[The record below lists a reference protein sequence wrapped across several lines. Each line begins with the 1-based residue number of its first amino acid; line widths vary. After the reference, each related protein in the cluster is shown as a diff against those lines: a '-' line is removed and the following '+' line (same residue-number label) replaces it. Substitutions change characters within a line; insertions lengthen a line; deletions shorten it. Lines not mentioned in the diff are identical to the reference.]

1 MDKATLRPYLKRL
14 LIMLGVSIVLVF
26 AISEIAFRI
35 QVSQGDPD
43 RAPQTIE
50 LTIPE
55 GTAAAIE
62 QGNPVPALP
71 DEMIFVLGDVLL
83 VQNNDSVTH
92 ELGPLLVPPNASASM
107 PMDQAEN
114 LSLHC
119 SFQPSNYL
127 GVQIK
132 EPTTLFTRFIGI
144 AFAVPATLVMLFG
157 YSLLAYPVKKPE
169 DGGPT
174 LAGAG
179 D

>member
-1 MDKATLRPYLKRL
+1 VDKVTLRPYIVRF
-14 LIMLGVSIVLVF
+14 LITLGISIALVF
-26 AISEIAFRI
+26 AVSEIAFRI

-43 RAPQTIE
+43 RAPQKIE

-55 GTAAAIE
+55 GTAASIE
-62 QGNPVPALP
+62 QGEAVPAIP
-71 DEMIFVLGDVLL
+71 EEMVFVLGDVLV
-83 VQNNDSVTH
+83 VQNNDNVPH
-92 ELGPLLVPPNASASM
+92 ELGPMLVPPNTSASM
-107 PMDQAEN
+107 PMDQADN
-114 LSLHC
+114 LSLSC

-127 GVQIK
+127 GVEIK

-169 DGGPT
+169 DGPT
-174 LAGAG
+174 PDGAG